1 MDEISRFFRGLYYQF
16 LLRDVVAK
24 VIPGLLPL
32 LPLILINESV
42 SRGGILGEISGG
54 LPGTGSSLITAIIL
68 YGLGMMLGTLFQFI
82 GNRTYTFGKRNI
94 DWGPKTV
101 TIRTRSFKLP
111 HIKFSLPALDWTPIV
126 IHVWGSEEES
136 FKKEL
141 EFRHYAN
148 LAENR
153 DYVLDK
159 RDRLAIFKEMAG
171 NYAAVFSLT
180 FVLAL
185 ITWIIYVF
193 RDTDNFRI
201 SIIILLAVFWLI
213 VMVLSRQNKSLAKQQ
228 KNWEKVIIESK
239 GKPPVAKAATS
250 RSSTR
255 KSKS

>member
-1 MDEISRFFRGLYYQF
+1 MDEISKFFKGLYYQF

-32 LPLILINESV
+32 LPLILMNESI
-42 SRGGILGEISGG
+42 SRGGIFGEISGG
-54 LPGTGSSLITAIIL
+54 LPGTGSSLVTAIIL

-82 GNRTYTFGKRNI
+82 GNRTYTFGKRNV

-111 HIKFSLPALDWTPIV
+111 HIKFSLPAVDWTPIV

-136 FKKEL
+136 IKKEL
-141 EFRHYAN
+141 EFLHYAN

-153 DYVLDK
+153 DYLLDK
-159 RDRLAIFKEMAG
+159 RDRLVVFKEMAG

-180 FVLAL
+180 FVIAL

-193 RDTDNFRI
+193 RDTDFFNI
-201 SIIILLAVFWLI
+201 NIIILLAFFWVI
-213 VMVLSRQNKSLAKQQ
+213 VMVLSRQNKALANQQ
-228 KNWEKVIIESK
+228 KTWEKIVIASK
-239 GKPPVAKAATS
+239 GKLPTTSTASAAKSA
-250 RSSTR
+250 TR
-255 KSKS
+255 K